1 MQMTTDK
8 LSIMQNN
15 AESVA
20 KLFGKRK
27 ADTSKADYGNA
38 LIVGGS
44 KNYVGAPTFSYEASA
59 EILTAMGKSSMLVG
73 AGTSALVVPD
83 FLVDAVYPTLRYSAV
98 YSMPSESGG
107 MKFDKAE
114 FSKLVKRKSA
124 VAIGMGMG
132 DGDAL
137 SFIRYLLDET
147 KVNFV
152 VDADGL
158 REINGVYFGNRAV
171 LTPHIGEFSRLTG
184 ISIAEIKNNP
194 ATLALEYAKKVG
206 AVVVLKDSVTYV
218 SDGEVVYENKTG
230 NASLSKGGSGDVL
243 SGIICGLLA
252 QGFSLL
258 DAGRAGSYIL
268 GRAAE
273 LNSVNEYSSLPTD
286 VVTKIADTVGELCAL
301 NKAL

>member
-1 MQMTTDK
+1 MTTDK
-8 LSIMQNN
+8 LSIMQNS

-20 KLFGKRK
+20 RLFGKRK
-27 ADTSKADYGNA
+27 ADTSKADYGSA

-44 KNYVGAPTFSYEASA
+44 KNYVGAPTFSFHASA
-59 EILTAMGKSSMLVG
+59 EILTATGESSMLVG

-83 FLVDAVYPTLRYSAV
+83 FLLDAVYPTLRYSAV
-98 YSMPSESGG
+98 YSMPSENGG
-107 MKFDKAE
+107 MKFDRAE
-114 FSKLVKRKSA
+114 FSKLIKNKSA

-147 KVNFV
+147 NVNFV

-158 REINGVYFGNRAV
+158 RSVDGINFERRAV
-171 LTPHIGEFSRLTG
+171 LTPHVGEFSRLTG
-184 ISIAEIKNNP
+184 ISITEIKDKP

-206 AVVVLKDSVTYV
+206 AVVVLKDSVTYIT
-218 SDGEVVYENKTG
+218 DGEVVYENKTG
-230 NASLSKGGSGDVL
+230 NASLAKGGSGDVL

-252 QGFSLL
+252 EDFSPL

-273 LNSVNEYSSLPTD
+273 LNMVNEYSSLPTD
-286 VVTKIADTVGELCAL
+286 VAGKIADAVGELCAL
-301 NKAL
+301 NKTL